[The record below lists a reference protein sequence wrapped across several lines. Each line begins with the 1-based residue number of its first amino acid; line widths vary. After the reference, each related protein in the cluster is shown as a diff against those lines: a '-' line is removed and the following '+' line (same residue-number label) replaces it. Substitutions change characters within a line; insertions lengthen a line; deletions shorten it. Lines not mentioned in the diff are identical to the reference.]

1 MEHLTLHSAEA
12 TAQSGRLDITT
23 GTIRPIQRVIAEKTA
38 RTSGL
43 YGSTGLGATALY
55 RHAHHLWLH
64 NEALRLRL
72 SPDMSAR
79 VSHVEDATLLTLIM
93 DSSLTVTLRCQPRH
107 GVDFARIVAAVVND
121 SHHYST
127 LLTPPPRHPMR
138 LHGAAGS

>member
-1 MEHLTLHSAEA
+1 MEHLTLHCAEA
-12 TAQSGRLDITT
+12 TTQSGRLDINT

-38 RTSGL
+38 ATSGL

-72 SPDMSAR
+72 SPDMTAR
-79 VSHVEDATLLTLIM
+79 VSHVPDASLLTVIM
-93 DSSLTVTLRCQPRH
+93 GNSLTLTLRCQPSH
-107 GVDFARIVAAVVND
+107 GVDFARIVAGVLND

-127 LLTPPPRHPMR
+127 FLAPTPRRPLRLT
-138 LHGAAGS
+138 GAASG

>member
-55 RHAHHLWLH
+55 RHGHQLWLH
-64 NEALRLRL
+64 NEALRVRL
-72 SPDMSAR
+72 SPEMTAR
-79 VSHVEDATLLTLIM
+79 VSHVPDASLLTLIM
-93 DSSLTVTLRCQPRH
+93 DSSLTVTLRCLPRH
-107 GVDFARIVAAVVND
+107 GMDFARIVAAVVND

-127 LLTPPPRHPMR
+127 FLTPTPRHPMP
-138 LHGAAGS
+138 LDGAAGG